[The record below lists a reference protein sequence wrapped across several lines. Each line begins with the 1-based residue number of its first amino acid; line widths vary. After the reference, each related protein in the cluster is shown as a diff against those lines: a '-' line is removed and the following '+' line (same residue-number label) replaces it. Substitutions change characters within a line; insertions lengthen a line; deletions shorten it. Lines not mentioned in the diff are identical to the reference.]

1 MSDTILVTG
10 ATGTVGSE
18 VVKQTHIFWSQ
29 RKRAIHTPTKAHK
42 FKDNMVT
49 LDYTKP
55 ETFADAFKDVDKLF
69 LLTPIS
75 PNMGSN
81 SSNLVNAVKQN
92 GIIHIVKL
100 SVMGVDAEPGIIIGR
115 SHRQEEKIIEGSG
128 IPYNFLRPGAF
139 MQNFVNYFGETIKNQ
154 NAFYFPAGE
163 GKVSFVDVRD
173 IASVAVVFIT
183 RNDTKYEN
191 KAYGLTGQEALSYRQ
206 AAEFLS
212 RELGRTISYIDISES
227 DARDGMMKIGMEDWL
242 IDAIMEYYP
251 IIKSGRASE
260 TTVRLKN
267 LLGESQYCFRNLQR
281 IMLKL
286 FDKKRQ
292 LLICFELI
300 LRIL

>member
-18 VVKQTHIFWSQ
+18 VVKQLTSSGH
-29 RKRAIHTPTKAHK
+29 RVRAAIHTPTKAHK
-42 FKDNMVT
+42 FKDNMVDLVT
-49 LDYTKP
+49 LDYTRP

-81 SSNLVNAVKQN
+81 SSNLVNAAKQN
-92 GIIHIVKL
+92 AIKHIVKL
-100 SVMGVDAEPGIIIGR
+100 SVMGADAEPGIIIGR
-115 SHRQEEKIIEGSG
+115 LHRQEEKIIEGSG

-173 IASVAVVFIT
+173 IASVAVVFLT

-191 KAYGLTGQEALSYRQ
+191 KAYGITGQEALSYGQ
-206 AAEFLS
+206 A
-212 RELGRTISYIDISES
+212 G
-227 DARDGMMKIGMEDWL
+227 
-242 IDAIMEYYP
+242 
-251 IIKSGRASE
+251 
-260 TTVRLKN
+260 
-267 LLGESQYCFRNLQR
+267 
-281 IMLKL
+281 
-286 FDKKRQ
+286 
-292 LLICFELI
+292 
-300 LRIL
+300 

>member
-1 MSDTILVTG
+1 MVDL
-10 ATGTVGSE
+10 
-18 VVKQTHIFWSQ
+18 
-29 RKRAIHTPTKAHK
+29 
-42 FKDNMVT
+42 VT
-49 LDYTKP
+49 LDYTRP

-81 SSNLVNAVKQN
+81 SSNLVNAAKQN
-92 GIIHIVKL
+92 AIKHIVKL
-100 SVMGVDAEPGIIIGR
+100 SVMGADAEPGIIIGR
-115 SHRQEEKIIEGSG
+115 LHRQEEKIIEGSG

-173 IASVAVVFIT
+173 IASVAVVFLT

-191 KAYGLTGQEALSYRQ
+191 KAYGITGQEALSYGQ
-206 AAEFLS
+206 AAEVLS

-227 DARDGMMKIGMEDWL
+227 DARKGMMKIGMEDWL

-251 IIKSGRASE
+251 IIKSGHASE
-260 TTVRLKN
+260 TTSTIEEVTGRKPILF
-267 LLGESQYCFRNLQR
+267 SQFAKDYVEAFR
-281 IMLKL
+281 
-286 FDKKRQ
+286 
-292 LLICFELI
+292 
-300 LRIL
+300 

>member
-18 VVKQTHIFWSQ
+18 VVKQLTSSGH
-29 RKRAIHTPTKAHK
+29 RVRAAIHTPTKAHK
-42 FKDNMVT
+42 FKDNMVDLVT
-49 LDYTKP
+49 LDYTRP

-81 SSNLVNAVKQN
+81 SSNLVNAAKQN
-92 GIIHIVKL
+92 AIKHIVKL
-100 SVMGVDAEPGIIIGR
+100 SVMGADAEPGIIIGR
-115 SHRQEEKIIEGSG
+115 LHRQEEKIIEGSG

-173 IASVAVVFIT
+173 IASVAVVFLT

-191 KAYGLTGQEALSYRQ
+191 KAYGITGQEALSYGQ
-206 AAEFLS
+206 AAEVLS
-212 RELGRTISYIDISES
+212 RETWQNNIIYRHIRIRCSEWN
-227 DARDGMMKIGMEDWL
+227 DEDGYGGL
-242 IDAIMEYYP
+242 
-251 IIKSGRASE
+251 
-260 TTVRLKN
+260 VN
-267 LLGESQYCFRNLQR
+267 
-281 IMLKL
+281 
-286 FDKKRQ
+286 
-292 LLICFELI
+292 
-300 LRIL
+300 